1 MTGKHSG
8 VATRLKN
15 KQPILTSI
23 HCMAHRL
30 ALAAGQAGEKIRFIK
45 NTFKPTLRHFTFIR
59 IAQLG
64 LVA

>member
-1 MTGKHSG
+1 MI
-8 VATRLKN
+8 ATRLKR

-30 ALAAGQAGEKIRFIK
+30 ALAASQSGGKMEVHERYIQAHIAV
-45 NTFKPTLRHFTFIR
+45 TFMT
-59 IAQLG
+59 IAQLR